1 MCGIYGITAEDP
13 KFIDRCIDRC
23 SYRGPDGDGIWQNDY
38 VTLGHNLLSIMAA
51 PNVSRQPWE
60 TPKGNILVYNGEI
73 FNYNELKKRYLQF
86 RLETTCDTE
95 LLAWGLDYFGLEFLN
110 DIDSQHAFA
119 YYNVE
124 NKILTLS
131 RDHVGIKPLYYCE
144 TEQGLIFGSEL
155 KIFKDKVSFDIN
167 WTALSCYAY
176 TGVNALSQTYYKKI
190 KRLLPGE
197 IIEYDCK
204 NKVLKKTKN
213 FFKPKTPNIIKFDAE
228 QYRSVVRDV
237 VLNST
242 LGIRRIGVPLSGGLD
257 STIITHELKQIKG
270 SVNVFSCN
278 IAPTYKEPDEDYR
291 LAKILSTGIDLNFT
305 TVDISPKTIIE
316 DWDNSIRI
324 NEDPYMSEDL
334 PMAYRLNKVMSD
346 NNIVVVLFG
355 GLGDETMAG
364 YNFYRNVKP
373 AMDTITNKR
382 DMFRL
387 WLTRVPQIFK
397 HKDLLSKEDL
407 IDLLDEEYNTI
418 FFDNTDILNS
428 FMLFECLAL
437 APGRF
442 FERNDKF
449 AMNFSMEGRYP
460 LASKKFMDYAF
471 SMPSKIKN
479 VGETKSLVR
488 QAYNDILPEE
498 IIASSKRGWDIPKD
512 EWVSQDADYK
522 IFNSRFKQHPNIES
536 WFNINK

>member
-1 MCGIYGITAEDP
+1 MVNVCLIGYG
-13 KFIDRCIDRC
+13 K
-23 SYRGPDGDGIWQNDY
+23 
-38 VTLGHNLLSIMAA
+38 
-51 PNVSRQPWE
+51 
-60 TPKGNILVYNGEI
+60 
-73 FNYNELKKRYLQF
+73 
-86 RLETTCDTE
+86 
-95 LLAWGLDYFGLEFLN
+95 WG
-110 DIDSQHAFA
+110 
-119 YYNVE
+119 
-124 NKILTLS
+124 KIL
-131 RDHVGIKPLYYCE
+131 Y
-144 TEQGLIFGSEL
+144 
-155 KIFKDKVSFDIN
+155 
-167 WTALSCYAY
+167 
-176 TGVNALSQTYYKKI
+176 
-190 KRLLPGE
+190 
-197 IIEYDCK
+197 
-204 NKVLKKTKN
+204 KN
-213 FFKPKTPNIIKFDAE
+213 FFKPSRTRTFDVE
-228 QYRSVVRDV
+228 EYRNVVKNV
-237 VLNST
+237 VSNST
-242 LGIRRIGVPLSGGLD
+242 LGIRKIGVPLSGGLD
-257 STIITHELKQIKG
+257 STIIAHELKQIKG
-270 SVNVFSCN
+270 SVDVFSCN

-291 LAKILSTGIDLNFT
+291 LSQILSTRDKLNFT

-316 DWDNSIRI
+316 DWDDSIQI

-334 PMAYRLNKVMSD
+334 PMAYRLNKVMGD

-373 AMDTITNKR
+373 TMDKITNKQ

-407 IDLLDEEYNTI
+407 IDLLDEEYNNM

-460 LASKKFMDYAF
+460 LASKKYIEYAF
-471 SMPSKIKN
+471 SIPSKIKN
-479 VGETKSLVR
+479 VGQTKSLVR
-488 QAYNDILPEE
+488 QAYKNILPDE
-498 IIASSKRGWDIPKD
+498 IINSSKRGWDIPKD

-522 IFNSRFKQHPNIES
+522 LFNNRFKQHPNIES

>member
-1 MCGIYGITAEDP
+1 MCGIYGITAKDS
-13 KFIDRCIDRC
+13 KFINRCIDRC
-23 SYRGPDGDGIWQNDY
+23 SYRGPDGDGIWQDDT
-38 VTLGHNLLSIMAA
+38 VTLGHNLLSIMAS
-51 PNVSRQPWE
+51 PGMSRQPWI

-73 FNYNELKKRYLQF
+73 FNYYELKKRYVQF
-86 RLETTCDTE
+86 RLETNCDTE
-95 LLAWGLDYFGLEFLN
+95 LLAWGLDYFGLAFLN

-119 YYNVE
+119 YYNVK
-124 NKILTLS
+124 NKTLTLS

-144 TEQGLIFGSEL
+144 TKQGLIFGSEL

-176 TGVNALSQTYYKKI
+176 TGVNALSQTYYKTI

-213 FFKPKTPNIIKFDAE
+213 FFKPSRTRTFDVE
-228 QYRSVVRDV
+228 EYRNVVKNV
-237 VLNST
+237 VSNST
-242 LGIRRIGVPLSGGLD
+242 LGIRKIGVPLSGGLD
-257 STIITHELKQIKG
+257 STIIAHELKQIKG
-270 SVNVFSCN
+270 SVDVFSCN

-291 LAKILSTGIDLNFT
+291 LSQILSTRDKLNFT

-316 DWDNSIRI
+316 DWDDSIQI

-334 PMAYRLNKVMSD
+334 PMAYRLNKVMGD

-373 AMDTITNKR
+373 TMDKITNKQ

-407 IDLLDEEYNTI
+407 IDLLDEEYNNM

-460 LASKKFMDYAF
+460 LASKKYIEYAF
-471 SMPSKIKN
+471 SIPSKIKN
-479 VGETKSLVR
+479 VGQTKSLVR
-488 QAYNDILPEE
+488 QAYKNILPDD
-498 IIASSKRGWDIPKD
+498 IINSSKRGWDIPKD

-522 IFNSRFKQHPNIES
+522 LFNNRFKQHPNIES